1 MRIILFHVLIFLLTG
16 ALFLTSKTNPG
27 TTPVYWGFHIGDE
40 DFKKKRYCL
49 LCQVFKPERTHHC
62 SICNLCILNMDHHCP
77 WVNNCIG
84 FYNKKFFVQ
93 LLFYF
98 LLTSFCFC
106 ITYIPYSYNI
116 IKNMI
121 ETYGKG
127 NLKFI
132 YKNFIILLNN
142 LILLGFTIID
152 FNFFKFHIKL
162 ISSNLTTIETLDN
175 ELMQNKKYD
184 IGFSNNFKQ
193 VFGENKLLWFLP
205 INLPIGYPN
214 GDGLTWPTKN
224 DMICLENISLTT
236 DNNNNNINHNNNK
249 DSTLDNNINDAN
261 NIKNNT
267 YSGKIGQTRSST
279 AADFSLNSNGRGN
292 FSKYNSVKRNPG
304 NLGNYNSNSTRYDS
318 NSFKSNSIRK
328 RISEFDSK

>member
-1 MRIILFHVLIFLLTG
+1 MRIILFHLLIFLLTG

-49 LCQVFKPERTHHC
+49 LCQIFKPERTHHC

-77 WVNNCIG
+77 WVDNCIG
-84 FYNKKFFVQ
+84 FYNKKFFIQ

-142 LILLGFTIID
+142 IILLGFTILD

-175 ELMQNKKYD
+175 DLMQNKKYD
-184 IGFSNNFKQ
+184 IGFINNFKQ
-193 VFGENKLLWFLP
+193 IFGENKVLWFLP

-224 DMICLENISLTT
+224 DMISLENININTENNII
-236 DNNNNNINHNNNK
+236 NNNNDITLENHNISSDKNNK
-249 DSTLDNNINDAN
+249 NNSF
-261 NIKNNT
+261 T
-267 YSGKIGQTRSST
+267 GKIGQTRSST
-279 AADFSLNSNGRGN
+279 VADFSINSKGHHGN
-292 FSKYNSVKRNPG
+292 YSKYNSVKRNS
-304 NLGNYNSNSTRYDS
+304 GNYNSNSTRYDS
-318 NSFKSNSIRK
+318 NSLKSNSIRNK
-328 RISEFDSK
+328 NSETSSK